1 MHAKYIGWVL
11 VSDRRIL
18 MQISF
23 QLSGAPLQVCALSTC
38 MSLLLLFPSSL
49 HCDPYASTWAFAP
62 NSSLRLI
69 AAEGGPVQSAYHAG
83 IEIRLDPGALTYWRM
98 PGAAGAPPVFSFE
111 GSTNAAEIV
120 VSYPAPMR
128 IDEDGIEAFGYRNKV
143 TFPLRITPKDLS
155 RPVLLMLNLSY
166 AVCAQICIPARGEA
180 SLTLVPGQESKT
192 ANQEAAVIA
201 AAEALVPVH
210 LTLQEGNA
218 KVAIARV
225 ETASSPSW
233 RVSARS
239 GSAQDL
245 FVEAPPGWSFDTH
258 KTGQPNEFLIVE
270 AERPS
275 ARGSMRPPVTLT
287 VKDEN
292 QSYEFVT
299 GLDAASPL
307 ARDVH
312 AEPTALSQAG
322 HN

>member
-1 MHAKYIGWVL
+1 MHAKYIGRVS

-23 QLSGAPLQVCALSTC
+23 QFSSAPLRVCAVSAC
-38 MSLLLLFPSSL
+38 VSLPLLFPSIL

-62 NSSLRLI
+62 KSSLRLI
-69 AAEGGPVQSAYHAG
+69 AAEGGPVQSAYRAG
-83 IEIRLDPGALTYWRM
+83 IEIRLDPDAITYWRM
-98 PGAAGAPPVFSFE
+98 PGAAGTPPVFSFE

-128 IDEDGIEAFGYRNKV
+128 IDEDGIEAFGYRNQV
-143 TFPLRITPKDLS
+143 TFPLRVTPKDSS

-166 AVCAQICIPARGEA
+166 AVCAQICIPARGDA
-180 SLTLVPGQESKT
+180 SLTLVPDQESET
-192 ANQEAAVIA
+192 ASQEAAVIA

-210 LTLQEGNA
+210 LTPQEGNA

-225 ETASSPSW
+225 ESAPSLSW
-233 RVSARS
+233 RISPRS
-239 GSAQDL
+239 GRAQDL
-245 FVEAPPGWSFDTH
+245 FVEAPPGWSFDTR

-275 ARGSMRPPVTLT
+275 ARGPRRPPVTLT

-292 QSYEFVT
+292 QSYEFVAD
-299 GLDAASPL
+299 LDAASPL
-307 ARDVH
+307 VSDVH

-322 HN
+322 QN